1 MSYYKR
7 QVTVSTDSEF
17 KRKSGD
23 IIDLGN
29 KLYSRGL
36 LNATSGNISSVLNN
50 DPLELAIT
58 ASGVDKGN
66 MNAEDIIIIDSDGT
80 VTEGNGKPSAETLL
94 HLAVIKNTEAKSV
107 IHTHSI
113 WSTVLSRIYLPEG
126 FLSLKGYEMLK
137 ALDGN
142 KTHEANE
149 VIPVFENTQDMKGL
163 SEIVSKYLKEHP
175 ETHGFVLS
183 GHGLYTWGKSL
194 KEAKRS
200 VEALEFLLEVK
211 GRELSL
217 SEIKIQG

>member
-142 KTHEANE
+142 KTHETNE

>member
-17 KRKSGD
+17 KRRSGD

-36 LNATSGNISSVLNN
+36 LNATSGNISSVLNE

-163 SEIVSKYLKEHP
+163 SERVSKYLKEHP